1 MKKQTI
7 MISAALLLMSSA
19 VFATPTTTE
28 KTNRAVVQSKPENT
42 LSGKIRFSKNDTAP
56 KDTGGIDSSRRE
68 TEFSKL
74 PVSVQY
80 AVKNQ
85 YANFEPNSKV
95 IEYVFEGKSTYYIT
109 VENSSRVIDL
119 RYNPDGE
126 MTVESNVRKKN

>member
-7 MISAALLLMSSA
+7 IMSAALLLASSA
-19 VFATPTTTE
+19 VFALPLTTE
-28 KTNRAVVQSKPENT
+28 KANRAVENSTPENT
-42 LSGKIRFSKNDTAP
+42 YTGIAFFSKKDVSSI
-56 KDTGGIDSSRRE
+56 DTGSIDSSRRE